1 MRDQPGF
8 FDFDE
13 RLKRLSDLGDQL
25 ETWMLLITS
34 PFWCISDSLA
44 LESEGE
50 SGCGISLD
58 FSILTSG

>member
-1 MRDQPGF
+1 
-8 FDFDE
+8 
-13 RLKRLSDLGDQL
+13 
-25 ETWMLLITS
+25 MLLITS